1 MLLGL
6 VAGDS
11 LRDSFLQ
18 WFDSMGDRS
27 LLAPDDSQRDR
38 IQFSCIF
45 KRILTKKCCIIT
57 AAYLTRTPIYHC
69 TIFI

>member
-1 MLLGL
+1 MDEDLVDVYFGGFRLMLLGL

-38 IQFSCIF
+38 I
-45 KRILTKKCCIIT
+45 
-57 AAYLTRTPIYHC
+57 
-69 TIFI
+69 

>member
-1 MLLGL
+1 MMLLGL

-45 KRILTKKCCIIT
+45 KRILTK
-57 AAYLTRTPIYHC
+57 
-69 TIFI
+69 